1 LAAAPNSKEYGV
13 PSLKMAWYGPARLAG
28 NIGRNI
34 FWPVPG
40 VDSALVY
47 FQRTIERDPALQQ
60 PTFTAID
67 QAFLQRRKTLR
78 QALAGWA
85 GSAAAAEEILV
96 RAGVDPQA
104 RGEQLNIDQF
114 IAIASA
120 K

>member
-1 LAAAPNSKEYGV
+1 
-13 PSLKMAWYGPARLAG
+13 M
-28 NIGRNI
+28 
-34 FWPVPG
+34 PG

-67 QAFLQRRKTLR
+67 RAFLQRRKTLR

-85 GSAAAAEEILV
+85 GSASQAEEILI

-104 RGEQLNIDQF
+104 RGEQLNIEQF